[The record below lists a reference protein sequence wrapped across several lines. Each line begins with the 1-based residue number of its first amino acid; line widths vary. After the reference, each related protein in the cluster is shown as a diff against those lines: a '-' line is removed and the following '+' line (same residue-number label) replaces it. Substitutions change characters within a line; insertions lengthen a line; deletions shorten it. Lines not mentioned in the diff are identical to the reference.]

1 MKYFAFHETEEG
13 KRGKEEKREGK
24 IHRLYLFVDC
34 RTNARKQLA
43 RAAHIYWENLSLGG
57 GKGRGGKGNMFAG
70 HARTDLANFTSS
82 RTRNQFSRRY
92 ASKRFLFIDDHSY
105 LSDRSRFGELV
116 RTLVRATEEGKRA
129 EKKRKE

>member
-1 MKYFAFHETEEG
+1 MFVRRLSDECSQTVGARGSHILG
-13 KRGKEEKREGK
+13 KSLVGG
-24 IHRLYLFVDC
+24 
-34 RTNARKQLA
+34 RKGERRQ
-43 RAAHIYWENLSLGG
+43 GG
-57 GKGRGGKGNMFAG
+57 DMFAG